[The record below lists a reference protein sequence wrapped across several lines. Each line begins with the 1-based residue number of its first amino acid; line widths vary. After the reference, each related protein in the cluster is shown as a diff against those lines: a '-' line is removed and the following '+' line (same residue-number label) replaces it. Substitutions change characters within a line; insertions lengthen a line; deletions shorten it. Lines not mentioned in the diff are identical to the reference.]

1 MLTCAISSSAS
12 WAGGDA
18 FHCACRCSHP
28 GQINGST
35 KTSRP
40 NSLPMSHY
48 IDLGRRFFERTDY
61 SEQERPYAEMTG
73 RHLSIAEI
81 LANRFVVVV
90 AAANYGK
97 TTELSEAA
105 AQLRSAGEAAI
116 FTKLKNVRSAGEQ
129 RAAFD
134 EENWKAL
141 ERWRESG
148 TGTKLT
154 VILDSLDEAN
164 LGEPLDLLNGLRR
177 LGEWIQWPSE
187 SVRWV
192 ISTRPAVLTL
202 QNRQV
207 IENFLQ
213 RKFLLVADPES
224 AALGPDT
231 AASAQTRESSTSDT
245 VRIFGM
251 LALSP
256 PQALRYLKEA
266 TKLPRAQEVLQVAR
280 SHGLGGFLES
290 PGGLDI
296 LAHVDLLQNPPTNL
310 RDVFERV
317 IEAVT
322 RQRSSVA
329 EIPGGADAIE
339 LHRITE
345 ALALACTMCQR
356 ANVLLPQDTLKD
368 PTGALS
374 ARRAAAYISDQAL
387 RYLLGSQLFIDTGQE
402 QVKIYPDQLLPY
414 LAAKRLNSLIRTPE
428 DAQRVVDAISWSA
441 PTGEG
446 GVARHLLSLAGWL
459 ATLNSLCRDALL
471 ERDPQAVAFFGDLRS
486 PSFPVSAARTAL
498 TRSIERIA
506 ANTDRIGREF
516 FTLTNENYWQAA
528 DPALESTL
536 VELYR
541 KYGRIFEVNR
551 LLLHIAEHSRLGGIR
566 AAVLEAH
573 KNSYISLLA
582 NAYETTYL
590 LGLGVEEDLNGLA
603 AAFVA
608 GHAPNESLAATLLGK
623 LAWSHLGAQQ
633 IAAVVLARLSRGPQE
648 YRLAHTLQSEVLEC
662 ASVRQILDLS
672 QVMFRHLL
680 RACREE
686 WKSKHV
692 LVEPGEQIYEFL
704 MAALVASV
712 PCASG
717 GEAAQLATLAGRVL
731 RLGEITHQHDRDRD
745 LQKALE
751 ARDDIRQALAREVV
765 RREAGDPS
773 KIQERLFYGPFVIPV
788 NAADVLAIGIPD
800 LTQAFE
806 EQQRWTSSGAQTE
819 KSRPKERAERLIEPI
834 DEASRITLTEQI
846 ETIRNGTNGRALAF
860 LATRLVNHS
869 RNNRYGEVEPS
880 WLAASAGEA
889 IAAATLAGFREF
901 WRGQNPMFEE
911 DKPNTI
917 YYHTVAG
924 LQALHLEMGDGGAI
938 PDGLTPD
945 EVAHALA
952 FGFFEIN
959 GFPAWFFPL
968 VKKYPTESALVLAG
982 TLNHAGDGEV
992 STQHADHLLS
1002 YFENLAQPVLAD
1014 LEPAVWGF
1022 LLTKP
1027 KISSSAV
1034 AETLSVLRRSTR
1046 PIDNEQLRALVE
1058 YYFAQL
1064 TSPLENEGTGVA
1076 APSGG
1081 VLYAWAAYWLSRDP
1095 SGFTRWIAEKER
1107 IQPESMLKFIYEF
1120 AVQLGDER
1128 RDKRASIVTIDVGV
1142 EALRALYFLVAKVV
1156 AHEKDA
1162 VRQEM
1167 VVYFSGGR
1175 EYAERLRDQLLH
1187 LIGLIDSEAAYA
1199 ALDGIHRK
1207 TKHAPTRTR
1216 IRWMQFDMQERRYG
1230 PAILSPSTFA
1240 DFERNLSLPF
1250 TDDRGFAAAIH
1261 GDLLS
1266 VKYQVEY
1273 GEFSQRRFFSQI
1285 SYESTA
1291 RAKGRLALERDFQG
1305 LLGREMEC
1313 ASRGR
1318 YSVFSEPVLPEGTR
1332 RDLAVA
1338 QGDLRGSI
1346 ELKMSMRWSI
1356 ADYEEAL
1363 EGQLVG
1369 KYMRSQNANT
1379 GFLVIVLQQL
1389 RTWRQHGK
1397 VVTFDQLIT
1406 HLAGRASTIMQSRS
1420 GLYLRVIGISATEPG
1435 GVAGGRTK
1443 KRTKVRQGRRLLKKS
1458 PRR

>member
-1 MLTCAISSSAS
+1 
-12 WAGGDA
+12 
-18 FHCACRCSHP
+18 
-28 GQINGST
+28 
-35 KTSRP
+35 
-40 NSLPMSHY
+40 MSQY
-48 IDLGRRFFERTDY
+48 IDLGRRFFERADY

-73 RHLSIAEI
+73 RHLSIAET

-105 AQLRSAGEAAI
+105 AHLRSVGESAI
-116 FTKLKNVRSAGEQ
+116 FTKLKNVRSADDQ

-134 EENWKAL
+134 DDDWKAL

-154 VILDSLDEAN
+154 VFLDSLDEAN
-164 LGEPLDLLNGLRR
+164 LAEPLDLLNGLRR

-187 SVRWV
+187 SIRWV
-192 ISTRPAVLTL
+192 ISTRPAVLTP

-213 RKFLLVADPES
+213 RKFLLVARPES
-224 AALGPDT
+224 AALGPNT
-231 AASAQTRESSTSDT
+231 AASAQTREASTSDT

-256 PQALRYLKEA
+256 QQALKYFTEA
-266 TKLPRAQEVLQVAR
+266 TKLPQAQEVLQAAR

-310 RDVFERV
+310 QDVFERV

-322 RQRSSVA
+322 RQRSSLA
-329 EIPGGADAIE
+329 QIPGGADAIE

-356 ANVLLPQDTLKD
+356 ANVLLPQDTLED

-374 ARRAAAYISDQAL
+374 VRRAAAYISDQAL

-402 QVKIYPDQLLPY
+402 QVKIYPDQLLPFM
-414 LAAKRLNSLIRTPE
+414 AAKRLNSLIRTPE
-428 DAQRVVDAISWSA
+428 DAQRVVDTISWSA

-446 GVARHLLSLAGWL
+446 GVARHLLALAGWL

-471 ERDPQAVAFFGDLRS
+471 ERDAQAVAFFGDLRS
-486 PSFPVSAARTAL
+486 PSFPVSAARAAL

-506 ANTDRIGREF
+506 ANADRIGREF
-516 FTLTNENYWQAA
+516 FTLTSENYWQAA
-528 DPALESTL
+528 APALESTL
-536 VELYR
+536 VVLYR
-541 KYGRIFEVNR
+541 KYGHIFEVSR
-551 LLLHIAEHSRLGGIR
+551 LLLHISEHSKFGGLRMAMIK
-566 AAVLEAH
+566 AH
-573 KNSYISLLA
+573 KNNYISLLA

-590 LGLGVEEDLNGLA
+590 LELGVEEDLRGLA

-633 IAAVVLARLSRGPQE
+633 IAAVVLARFSRGPQE
-648 YRLAHTLQSEVLEC
+648 YRLSHTLQSEVLER
-662 ASVRQILDLS
+662 ASVQQILDLS
-672 QVMFRHLL
+672 HVMLRRLL
-680 RACREE
+680 RACRNE

-692 LVEPGEQIYEFL
+692 LVEPGEQIYEFM

-712 PCASG
+712 PRASG
-717 GEAAQLATLAGRVL
+717 REVARLATLAGRVL
-731 RLGEITHQHDRDRD
+731 RLGEITHQYDRDRD
-745 LQKALE
+745 LQMALGGRE
-751 ARDDIRQALAREVV
+751 DIRQALAREVV
-765 RREAGDPS
+765 RREADNPS

-788 NAADVLAIGIPD
+788 NAADVLAIGMPS

-806 EQQRWTSSGAQTE
+806 EQQRWTSSNAQID
-819 KSRPKERAERLIEPI
+819 KSRREERGERLIKPL
-834 DEASRITLTEQI
+834 DEASKITLTEQI
-846 ETIRNGTNGRALAF
+846 ETIRNGTNGAALAF
-860 LATRLVNHS
+860 LATRLANHS

-880 WLAASAGEA
+880 WLTVSAGEA
-889 IAAATLAGFREF
+889 IAAATLTGFREF
-901 WRGQNPMFEE
+901 WRAQNPMFEE

-924 LQALHLEMGDGGAI
+924 LQALHLEMGDGGAL
-938 PDGLTPD
+938 PDGLTAD

-968 VKKYPTESALVLAG
+968 VERYPTESAKVLAE
-982 TLNHAGDGEV
+982 TLSHAGDGEV

-1002 YFENLAQPVLAD
+1002 YFEKLPPPVRAD
-1014 LEPAVWGF
+1014 LEPAVWSF

-1034 AETLSVLRRSTR
+1034 AETLSVLRRSKR

-1058 YYFAQL
+1058 YYFSQL
-1064 TSPLENEGTGVA
+1064 TSPLEKEGTRTA
-1076 APSGG
+1076 APSDG
-1081 VLYAWAAYWLSRDP
+1081 VLYAWAGYWLSRDP
-1095 SGFTRWIAEKER
+1095 SGFTRWIAAKEKT
-1107 IQPESMLKFIYEF
+1107 QPELMQKFVYEF

-1128 RDKRASIVTIDVGV
+1128 RDKRASIVTIDIGLA
-1142 EALRALYFLVAKVV
+1142 ALRALYFLVAKVV

-1187 LIGLIDSEAAYA
+1187 LIGRIDSEAAYA
-1199 ALDGIHRK
+1199 ALVEIHHK
-1207 TKHAPTRTR
+1207 TKHVPTRTL

-1230 PAILSPSTFA
+1230 PAILSPSSFA

-1266 VKYQVEY
+1266 VKYQMEY

-1291 RAKGRLALERDFQG
+1291 KVTDRLALERDFQG

-1332 RDLAVA
+1332 RDLALA

-1369 KYMRSQNANT
+1369 KYMRNRNANT
-1379 GFLVIVLQQL
+1379 GFLVIVLQQP
-1389 RTWRQHGK
+1389 RAWRQHGK

-1406 HLAGRASTIMQSRS
+1406 HLSDHASIIMQSRS
-1420 GLYLRVIGISATEPG
+1420 GMYLRVIGIDATAPG
-1435 GVAGGRTK
+1435 GAVRSRATK
-1443 KRTKVRQGRRLLKKS
+1443 RARVRQGRRQLRKS